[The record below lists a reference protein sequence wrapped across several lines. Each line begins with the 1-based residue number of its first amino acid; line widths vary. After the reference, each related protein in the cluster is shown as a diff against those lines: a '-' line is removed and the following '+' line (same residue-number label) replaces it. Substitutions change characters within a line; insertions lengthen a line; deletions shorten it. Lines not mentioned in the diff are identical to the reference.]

1 MRVKLKKN
9 IGEEKGWI
17 FNDGSVPIQLRV
29 VVAEEIQ
36 RAEHLHKTMHE
47 YFYVLR
53 GNMKIS
59 IENEMIEMEKDD
71 LVIVE
76 PGERHYIVENSPDLL
91 LLLLMPPPVPDDK
104 VILPSVPRRHPK

>member
-1 MRVKLKKN
+1 MKVKRNLSL
-9 IGEEKGWI
+9 EKHWI

-29 VVAEEIQ
+29 IAAEEIQ
-36 RAEHLHKTMHE
+36 PLEHLHKTMHE

-59 IENEMIEMEKDD
+59 IENETIEMNKDD

-76 PGERHYIVENSPDLL
+76 PGERHAIIEKSPDLS
-91 LLLLMPPPVPDDK
+91 LLLLMPPPVDNDK
-104 VILPSVPRRHPK
+104 IIFASGGQNPF